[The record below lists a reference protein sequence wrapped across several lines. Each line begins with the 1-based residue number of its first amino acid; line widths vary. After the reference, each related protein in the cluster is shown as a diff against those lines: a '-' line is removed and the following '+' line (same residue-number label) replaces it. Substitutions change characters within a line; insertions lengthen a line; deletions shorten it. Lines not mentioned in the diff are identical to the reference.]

1 MLGFLWLSW
10 NLEIIRDGS
19 DDVGFYS
26 FHKFFPVVGGIV
38 LEAEVEMGSRGRDWH
53 ADKEIII

>member
-1 MLGFLWLSW
+1 MLGFLGVSW
-10 NLEIIRDGS
+10 NLEIIWDGS
-19 DDVGFYS
+19 DDVGFDS
-26 FHKFFPVVGGIV
+26 LNKFFPVVSGIV